1 MPGSSRVDLLFENVH
16 IAFNLGFDRPRGPEP
31 DMRTHLPMLVKA
43 WFVLDLFLAWFP
55 PLHWAASGAD
65 PVFGIPRSLCYLF
78 AVSSFIA
85 TSVVVAYFCDSSLRP
100 DKV

>member
-1 MPGSSRVDLLFENVH
+1 
-16 IAFNLGFDRPRGPEP
+16 
-31 DMRTHLPMLVKA
+31 MRTQLPTLVKA

-78 AVSSFIA
+78 VLSPFIA
-85 TSVVVAYFCDSSLRP
+85 TSVLVAYFCDSSLRP
-100 DKV
+100 GKMEGR